1 MMTLNTDV
9 WKTSTRDFEPAIQ
22 ALENK
27 IKVGW
32 AVIQEMETQIV
43 KAACQDSGVKL
54 GQQIVFP
61 LLNKRVESEAHKLDI
76 DRAADTA
83 DIMKVTEPSP
93 LLHNA
98 CLMDSIWQII
108 RNRTKEVLHF
118 QLVVAF
124 CIATTV

>member
-1 MMTLNTDV
+1 M
-9 WKTSTRDFEPAIQ
+9 SGFRGEI
-22 ALENK
+22 
-27 IKVGW
+27 G
-32 AVIQEMETQIV
+32 
-43 KAACQDSGVKL
+43 AA
-54 GQQIVFP
+54 VFP

-93 LLHNA
+93 LLHKA
-98 CLMDSIWQII
+98 CLMDSVWQII